1 MTYAITAG
9 HARVFVDEAGTVC
22 SWGHYCTLFP
32 WIQRL
37 RVCIYLLTFGLSAQN
52 CHASKN
58 SSWVGHVSYFWE
70 GRGKRR
76 CEAARISVEP
86 YPPSCVERLSAT
98 KTNAYSAV
106 IGYTRSFHRNSSP
119 FSKFNSTMVAMSS

>member
-1 MTYAITAG
+1 MIPKRYVPAWQLDMKNRKLI
-9 HARVFVDEAGTVC
+9 
-22 SWGHYCTLFP
+22 
-32 WIQRL
+32 I
-37 RVCIYLLTFGLSAQN
+37 QN

-70 GRGKRR
+70 GR
-76 CEAARISVEP
+76 
-86 YPPSCVERLSAT
+86 ERLSAT